1 MRPFLPRSLAALA
14 GLALTAGLVS
24 AASATA
30 AAPAAAP
37 LPGGERFV
45 ALGDSFV
52 SGPGIPVQRP
62 EDPAC
67 ARSTRN
73 FVSIVA
79 ETIDA
84 GSFTDASCSAATTE
98 DWWTS
103 QSPGVPAQLDALKP
117 DTTLVTLGTMGGN
130 DVGLVGLAQTCLVS
144 GCSTLPPE
152 PYHQEI
158 DALVPI
164 YRKAIA
170 DVRERS
176 PHAKIVAVGYGTYV
190 PLETCPALVNAKD
203 ADLVYLQ
210 GMIDRLSDRIG
221 DVAAE
226 EDIAFVDMRDIAGW
240 RDHTACA
247 EPQDQ
252 WVRGL
257 NGYGDGITLHPS
269 TAGMAQMAIQALT
282 TIEPLV
288 AEPEPAPTPAPTP
301 KPTSKQRLDA
311 AARTL
316 QVRAVCTGPRARK
329 RVTIRAT
336 GGHGL
341 VKAVSFRVG
350 DKWLT
355 VDRKAPFTVTR
366 SAKSLRTPKARGPV
380 KAKVGLRHGKTVRV
394 ATVRAKRPACLR

>member
-1 MRPFLPRSLAALA
+1 MRPILSRSLASLA
-14 GLALTAGLVS
+14 GVALTAGLVS
-24 AASATA
+24 ATSATGAA
-30 AAPAAAP
+30 AAPT
-37 LPGGERFV
+37 PGGEHYV

-62 EDPAC
+62 EDPTC

-73 FVSIVA
+73 FVSVVA

-84 GSFTDASCSAATTE
+84 ASFTDASCSAATTA
-98 DWWTS
+98 DWWAS
-103 QSPGVPAQLDALKP
+103 QSPGVEPQLDALKP

-130 DVGLVGLAQTCLVS
+130 DVGLVGLATTCLMQ

-152 PYHQEI
+152 PFHEKI

-164 YRKAIA
+164 YRKVIE

-210 GMIDRLSDRIG
+210 GMIDRLSDTIKG
-221 DVAAE
+221 VAADEDVA
-226 EDIAFVDMRDIAGW
+226 FVEMRDIAGW

-247 EPQDQ
+247 DPADQ

-269 TAGMAQMAIQALT
+269 TAGMAQMAIQSLK
-282 TIEPLV
+282 TIEPLI

-301 KPTSKQRLDA
+301 KPTSKQRVDA
-311 AARTL
+311 AAKTL
-316 QVRAVCTGPRARK
+316 NVRAVCSGPRARQ
-329 RVTIRAT
+329 RVTLRTT
-336 GGHGL
+336 GGSGL

-350 DKWLT
+350 RKWLV
-355 VDRKAPFTVTR
+355 VDRKAPFKVTR
-366 SAKSLRTPKARGPV
+366 SAKSLRTAKARGPV
-380 KAKVGLRHGKTVRV
+380 SAKVGLRHGKVVRAVTVR
-394 ATVRAKRPACLR
+394 TKRPACLR

>member
-1 MRPFLPRSLAALA
+1 MHPFVPRSVAAAA
-14 GLALTAGLVS
+14 GLALTAGLIS
-24 AASATA
+24 ASSA
-30 AAPAAAP
+30 AAAP
-37 LPGGERFV
+37 LPGGEHYV
-45 ALGDSFV
+45 AMGDSFV

-84 GSFTDASCSAATTE
+84 ETFTDASCSAATTE

-103 QSPGVPAQLDALKP
+103 QGPGIAPQLDALKP

-130 DVGLVGLAQTCLVS
+130 DVGLVGLATTCLTQ

-152 PYHQEI
+152 PFHEKI

-164 YRKAIA
+164 YRQVIE

-190 PLETCPALVNAKD
+190 PFETCPALVNAKD

-210 GMIDRLSDRIG
+210 GMIDRLSDTIE

-226 EDIAFVDMRDIAGW
+226 EDVAFVDMRDIAGW

-247 EPQDQ
+247 DPLDQ
-252 WVRGL
+252 WIRGL

-269 TAGMAQMAIQALT
+269 TAGMAQMAIQALK
-282 TIEPLV
+282 TIEPLI
-288 AEPEPAPTPAPTP
+288 ANPEPAPTPPPSP
-301 KPTSKQRLDA
+301 KPTSQQRLDA
-311 AARTL
+311 AAKTL
-316 QVRAVCTGPRARK
+316 RVKAVCIGPRSRQ
-329 RVTIRAT
+329 RVAIRAT

-350 DKWLT
+350 RAWLT
-355 VDRKAPFTVTR
+355 VDRKAPFKVTR
-366 SAKSLRTPKARGPV
+366 SAASLRTPRARGPV
-380 KAKVGLRHGKTVRV
+380 SAKVGLRHGKVVRV
-394 ATVRAKRPACLR
+394 ATVRTKRPACLR